1 MSEHPETTEHSEHV
15 ERSERSPWPWV
26 VLALGLLAFTAAV
39 FFLTRPA
46 QLAPP
51 EGGSTTVI
59 QPGSSPE
66 GPDQRVTVEQDGR
79 RDGEAPTGTEATPPA
94 NAPAAPGSPQPAP
107 PRESAP
113 STAPAN
119 QPAQP
124 GGAGQPAPGN
134 RSGVTP
140 SRERQ
145 TTTVNVEMGEWFVR
159 LDPATAPPGRVQF
172 RIRNTGSAIHGFEI
186 DGPGVEERSERLDP
200 GEDTVVVANLGPGE
214 YEIYCYVGDHR
225 ERGMETRMRVTE
237 E

>member
-1 MSEHPETTEHSEHV
+1 MSEHPETTEHP
-15 ERSERSPWPWV
+15 ERTEREERSPWPWV

-59 QPGSSPE
+59 QPGSGPE

-79 RDGEAPTGTEATPPA
+79 RDGEAPSGTTATPPA
-94 NAPAAPGSPQPAP
+94 NAPVEPGSPQPAP
-107 PRESAP
+107 PRE
-113 STAPAN
+113 TAPAN
-119 QPAQP
+119 EPAQP
-124 GGAGQPAPGN
+124 DGTRQPAPGN
-134 RSGVTP
+134 RSSSVTP
-140 SRERQ
+140 SRDRQ

-159 LDPATAPPGRVQF
+159 LSPATAPPGRVQF
-172 RIRNTGSAIHGFEI
+172 RIRNTGSAIHGFQI
-186 DGPGVEERSERLDP
+186 DGPGVEERSERLEP

-214 YEIYCYVGDHR
+214 YDIYCYVGEHR
-225 ERGMETRMRVTE
+225 ERGMETHIRITE